1 MLQWARTNGCPWNK
15 WTCAAAAEGGHLEV
29 LQWLRA
35 NGCPW
40 NWVTCI
46 NVATDAIKQWAIANG
61 CPELEEEEEEE
72 WYTFLHTIRRRLNK
86 TSLYIQRPFP
96 LVQKH
101 GRHDQRDRGEH
112 LDKHVNRRPRGVLKR
127 VPHGVP
133 RNGGFVRVRVF
144 TPVRA
149 AVVKRKGSVPSLEYG
164 CTVLGDLY
172 SM

>member
-15 WTCAAAAEGGHLEV
+15 RTCAAAAEGGHLEV

-72 WYTFLHTIRRRLNK
+72 W
-86 TSLYIQRPFP
+86 
-96 LVQKH
+96 
-101 GRHDQRDRGEH
+101 
-112 LDKHVNRRPRGVLKR
+112 
-127 VPHGVP
+127 
-133 RNGGFVRVRVF
+133 
-144 TPVRA
+144 
-149 AVVKRKGSVPSLEYG
+149 
-164 CTVLGDLY
+164 
-172 SM
+172 